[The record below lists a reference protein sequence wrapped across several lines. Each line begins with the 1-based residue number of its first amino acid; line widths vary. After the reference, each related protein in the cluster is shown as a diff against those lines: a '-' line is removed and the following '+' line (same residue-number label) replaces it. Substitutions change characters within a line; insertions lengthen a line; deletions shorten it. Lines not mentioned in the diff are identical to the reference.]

1 MKTGAIIVLYKPEI
15 ALLSDVLKSCVD
27 QVDGI
32 FLVDNTPA
40 HLVDKAS
47 LASCLSLSDK
57 LVYIALG
64 DNMGIA
70 SAQNEGISL
79 CRKSGYDKVL
89 LLDQDS
95 VLTPGMVKTLEDSYQ
110 YLSDKGHKVGAVG
123 PFVYSRQS
131 GQVYEAVV
139 DKGEQV
145 TSDIVAIKQLISSG
159 SLISLTTLADI
170 GGLEDR
176 LFIDAVDFE
185 WCWRAGKAGY
195 EHFKVRNALIQHM
208 FGDDERKVLGV
219 KTSIPSAFRCYY
231 LYRNYLWLLRR
242 SYVPLY
248 WKATNGVKFALK
260 FVYYSIFLKQRKEY
274 FSSIVRGIAHGIK
287 P

>member
-1 MKTGAIIVLYKPEI
+1 MKTGAIIVLYKPAF
-15 ALLSDVLKSCVD
+15 ALLSDVVKSCLD

-32 FLVDNTPA
+32 FLIDNTPA
-40 HLVDKAS
+40 HLIDKPS
-47 LASCLSLSDK
+47 LEACLRLSDK
-57 LVYIALG
+57 LIYVPLG
-64 DNMGIA
+64 DNKGIA
-70 SAQNEGISL
+70 SAQNEGINL
-79 CRKSGYDKVL
+79 CREKGYDKVL

-95 VLTPGMVKTLEDSYQ
+95 VLSEGMVKALEDSYQ
-110 YLSDKGHKVGAVG
+110 LLTNKGHKVGAVG

-145 TSDIVAIKQLISSG
+145 TADIVAIKQLISSG
-159 SLISLTTLADI
+159 SLISLTTLADV

-208 FGDDERKVLGV
+208 FGDDERKVLGI

-248 WKATNGVKFALK
+248 WKATNGIKFTLK
-260 FVYYSIFLKQRKEY
+260 FFYYCIFLENRKEY
-274 FSSIVRGIAHGIK
+274 FSSIRRGIAHGIK
-287 P
+287 H